1 MEVYDYINNI
11 VYIYIGSYTCSYVL
25 ITPTQI
31 VTPVT
36 FAVVPSPTQI
46 VTPVT
51 FAAVP

>member
-1 MEVYDYINNI
+1 MII
-11 VYIYIGSYTCSYVL
+11 LITLYIYRFYTCSYVL